1 VTTPSE
7 LAVLG
12 STGSIGEQTLDVAAR
27 ESARLRVTALAAGR
41 SLDRLCEQA
50 ARWQPRHLALE
61 HAENAAAAREQL
73 LAAAPGA
80 DVDVGPGA
88 AARLAARCG
97 APLVVNGIVG
107 AAGLAASLA
116 TLERGARL
124 ALANKETLVIGADLV
139 AALLHRPVEPLAAEE
154 PAHATQ
160 QGSGMHVALQRGA
173 HLVLPRSEAE
183 RVPKAELVPID
194 SEHSA
199 ALQCLQGRPAA
210 EVARLTLTASGG
222 PLRGHPDWRRATPAE
237 VLAHP
242 VWAMGPRITTD
253 SATLFNKGLELIEAR
268 ALFGLDWDQ
277 LDAVIQP
284 RAVLHAIVAFRDG
297 SLVAQAARA
306 DMRLPIQLALSWP
319 ERWGEAVPPLPPSA
333 LAGLEI
339 EPLDPAAHPAFA
351 CALAAGRSG
360 GTAPC
365 VVNAADEVA
374 VHAFLEGTIALGR
387 IPEVLETVL
396 AAHRVERVESLEQLR
411 GVDAWARE
419 AARRAILGSA

>member
-1 VTTPSE
+1 VKA

-27 ESARLRVTALAAGR
+27 ESARLEVTALAAGR

-50 ARWQPRHLALE
+50 ARWRPRHVALE
-61 HAENAAAAREQL
+61 QASDPVAARDQL
-73 LAAAPGA
+73 RAAAPGA
-80 DVDVGPGA
+80 DVEVGPGA
-88 AARLAARCG
+88 AARLVERCG

-116 TLERGARL
+116 ALQSGARL

-139 AALLHRPVEPLAAEE
+139 APLLRKP
-154 PAHATQ
+154 
-160 QGSGMHVALQRGA
+160 GA
-173 HLVLPRSEAE
+173 QLL
-183 RVPKAELVPID
+183 PID

-199 ALQCLQGRPAA
+199 ALQCLHGRPAA
-210 EVARLTLTASGG
+210 EVAKLTLTASGG
-222 PLRGHPDWRRATPAE
+222 PLRTHPDWRRATPAE

-253 SATLFNKGLELIEAR
+253 SATLFNKGLELIEAH
-268 ALFGLDWDQ
+268 ALFGLGWDQ

-297 SLVAQAARA
+297 AMVAQAAHA

-319 ERWGEAVPPLPPSA
+319 ERWGEAVAPLPVTA

-339 EPLDPAAHPAFA
+339 QPIVPKDHPAFA
-351 CALAAGRSG
+351 CALAAGKAG

-374 VHAFLEGTIALGR
+374 VHAFLEGAIALGR
-387 IPEVLETVL
+387 VPEVLQTVL
-396 AAHRVERVESLEQLR
+396 EAHRVEPVESYEQLR
-411 GVDAWARE
+411 AVDAWARE
-419 AARRAILGSA
+419 AAHRAIGNTVKAGS